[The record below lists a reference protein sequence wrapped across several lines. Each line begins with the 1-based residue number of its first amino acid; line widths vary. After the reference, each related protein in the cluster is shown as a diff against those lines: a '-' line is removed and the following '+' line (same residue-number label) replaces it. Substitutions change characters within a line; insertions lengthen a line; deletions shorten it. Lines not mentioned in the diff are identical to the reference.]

1 MIKKISTSWDDGSPE
16 DMKIAELLDRYN
28 IEGTFY
34 IPIFNLSRKV
44 LTKYQIKQLSKKFEI
59 GAHTLSHVDL
69 TRVNLYKAKEE
80 IFRGKEELEQIIGKR
95 VYKFSFPWGRYN
107 KDIIKLVREAGFI
120 SARTA
125 RIFFVGKQK
134 RSSFL
139 QHPNLHIFN
148 HHKLVY
154 LLSCIKYK
162 DFRSLSFLLSLNK
175 TGFLNIAS
183 SFSQSEIHIW
193 GHSWEV
199 LEKGLFE
206 DLRNL
211 FHNLNYGEN

>member
-125 RIFFVGKQK
+125 RIF
-134 RSSFL
+134 L
-139 QHPNLHIFN
+139 
-148 HHKLVY
+148 
-154 LLSCIKYK
+154 
-162 DFRSLSFLLSLNK
+162 
-175 TGFLNIAS
+175 
-183 SFSQSEIHIW
+183 
-193 GHSWEV
+193 
-199 LEKGLFE
+199 
-206 DLRNL
+206 
-211 FHNLNYGEN
+211 